1 MAGLTTATHSDLRQL
16 RVDHTGGFRKPERL
30 LDVYRRFA
38 RGEATDEE
46 VLRIQ
51 DECVRQLIATE
62 EAHNLPVLS
71 DGEYRRRQFQE
82 SFGEAVTGFDAD
94 PGSVY
99 VQQGPR
105 EEAPTRRV
113 ESGPTSRGPAVLH
126 RRPVTRRLELV
137 RNVPLEEY
145 RQASPLTDRPL
156 KVTLVG
162 PDRVSQRFEWE
173 SSSAWYSGL
182 EDFTDHVVQ
191 LQRQMVAELVD
202 AGCPYIQLDE
212 PGYTAYVD
220 ERLLDAMRSR
230 GEDPARNLARSIA
243 ADNAIVDGFRATN
256 TSEGSQAAT
265 ASSAGGHTDILARS
279 ADARENA
286 GSPGAAGSSVTFG
299 IHICRGG
306 GSSGYHRDGRYD
318 AIAEQLF
325 GSLRFDRL
333 LLEYDTESSGSFEA
347 LRFVASDSVVVLGL
361 ISTRVSAVESV
372 DDLQRRIE
380 AASKYLPIEQLALGP
395 RCGLGL
401 PEEAIWRKVDV
412 MLETANRVWG

>member
-1 MAGLTTATHSDLRQL
+1 MTSVTTASQPDLRHL

-30 LDVYRRFA
+30 LDVYRRYA
-38 RGEATDEE
+38 RGEASGSE
-46 VLRIQ
+46 VRRLQ
-51 DECVRQLIATE
+51 NECVRELIATE

-82 SFGEAVTGFDAD
+82 SFGEAVSGFDAD

-99 VQQGPR
+99 VQLGPR
-105 EEAPTRRV
+105 EETPTRRV

-145 RQASPLTDRPL
+145 RQASPLTDRPV

-173 SSSAWYSGL
+173 SSSASYAGL
-182 EDFTDHVVQ
+182 DDFTDHVVQ
-191 LQRQMVAELVD
+191 IQRQMLRELVD
-202 AGCPYIQLDE
+202 GGCPYVQLDE

-220 ERLLDAMRSR
+220 QRLLDTMRAR
-230 GEDPARNLARSIA
+230 GEDPAANLKRSIA
-243 ADNAIVDGFRATN
+243 ADNAIVADFPN
-256 TSEGSQAAT
+256 ITS
-265 ASSAGGHTDILARS
+265 
-279 ADARENA
+279 
-286 GSPGAAGSSVTFG
+286 G

-306 GSSGYHRDGRYD
+306 GSRGYHRDGRYD

-325 GSLRFDRL
+325 GTLRFDRL
-333 LLEYDTESSGSFEA
+333 LLEYDTDSSGSFEA
-347 LRFVASDSVVVLGL
+347 LRFVPRNSVVVLGL
-361 ISTRVSAVESV
+361 ISTRVSAVESI

>member
-1 MAGLTTATHSDLRQL
+1 VTTATPTDVRHL

-30 LDVYRRFA
+30 QEVYRRYA
-38 RGEATDEE
+38 RGGASDAE
-46 VLRIQ
+46 VRRVQ
-51 DECVRQLIATE
+51 DVCVRELIATE

-82 SFGEAVTGFDAD
+82 SFGEAVSGFDAD
-94 PGSVY
+94 PGSVF
-99 VQQGPR
+99 VQSATR

-145 RQASPLTDRPL
+145 SFASRLTERPV

-173 SSSAWYSGL
+173 TSSAWYSGL
-182 EDFTDHVVQ
+182 DDFTDHVVQ
-191 LQRQMVAELVD
+191 LQRQMVQQLVD

-220 ERLLDAMRSR
+220 DRLLETMRAR
-230 GEDPARNLARSIA
+230 GEDPAANMARSIA
-243 ADNAIVDGFRATN
+243 ADNAIVAGFPET
-256 TSEGSQAAT
+256 
-265 ASSAGGHTDILARS
+265 
-279 ADARENA
+279 
-286 GSPGAAGSSVTFG
+286 TFG

-333 LLEYDTESSGSFEA
+333 LLEYDTESSGSFEP
-347 LRFVASDSVVVLGL
+347 LRFVPKNSVVVLGL
-361 ISTRVSAVESV
+361 ISTRVSQVELV
-372 DDLQRRIE
+372 DDLQRRIDE
-380 AASKYLPIEQLALGP
+380 AAKYLPLEQLALGP

-412 MLETANRVWG
+412 MLETARRVWG